1 MTQDDDTMRAMARL
15 RTLAAQ
21 GLDLLDTYNVL
32 ENEHRYPMLRKALS
46 TRWAPRDRAEA
57 AFEYAEQLLRE
68 AGLDDAADRVA
79 KVSVQA
85 AGPGRKREKWFRREH
100 DELIEAMQRALSKQP
115 KLKVS
120 QACQE
125 LAAQEPWCSLG
136 VSVNGLR
143 SRFSGVAKL
152 NDMSPRQLAARLVEE
167 ALREQQ
173 DPGSMARTER

>member
-1 MTQDDDTMRAMARL
+1 MTQDDDTMRVMARL
-15 RTLAAQ
+15 RALAAR

-46 TRWAPRDRAEA
+46 TRWPPRDRAEA

-68 AGLDDAADRVA
+68 AGLDDDADRVA

-143 SRFSGVAKL
+143 SRFSGIAKL

>member
-1 MTQDDDTMRAMARL
+1 MTQDDDTMRATARL
-15 RTLAAQ
+15 RALAAQ
-21 GLDLLDTYNVL
+21 SLDLLDTYNVL
-32 ENEHRYPMLRKALS
+32 ENEHRYPMLRRALS

-57 AFEYAEQLLRE
+57 ALEYAKQVLRE
-68 AGLDDAADRVA
+68 AGLDDDADRVA
-79 KVSVQA
+79 KVSVQT

-100 DELIEAMQRALSKQP
+100 TELIEAMQRALSKQP

-120 QACQE
+120 KACQE

-136 VSVNGLR
+136 VNANALR
-143 SRFSGVAKL
+143 LKFGRIAKL

-173 DPGSMARTER
+173 GAGGTEGTER